1 VTEGSDREVR
11 PVAVVTGASSGI
23 GRGIVQAL
31 VDEGFRVAA
40 ISRGGA
46 GAPDGC
52 YEPDV
57 RPYACD
63 VRDPAAVEATMREA
77 AEHFGRL
84 DGLVNCAGALVE
96 APLAEVTDDQ
106 IRLLFEVNVFG
117 TLYACRSAAP
127 FLSLRG
133 GSIVNVSS
141 LLTQRTWPGTAVY
154 TGTKGAVEALSRTLA
169 HELAPTGIR
178 VNVVS
183 PSMVRS
189 GIYITAGMSPGA
201 YEELL
206 HDWRDRFP
214 LGRVGEPDDVAHL
227 VAFLLSSRSSWITG
241 TNIPVDG
248 GRGVA

>member
-1 VTEGSDREVR
+1 VTTATGSADG

-23 GRGIVQAL
+23 GLGIVEAL
-31 VDEGFRVAA
+31 VAGGFRVAA
-40 ISRGGA
+40 VSRSGA
-46 GAPDGC
+46 TGPGVAELPGI
-52 YEPDV
+52 

-63 VRDPAAVEATMREA
+63 VRDPAAVDAMVRDV

-96 APLAEVTDDQ
+96 ASLAQVTEEQ
-106 IRLLFEVNVFG
+106 IRLQFEVNVFG
-117 TLYACRSAAP
+117 TLYTCRSAEP
-127 FLSLRG
+127 FLRVQG

-169 HELAPTGIR
+169 HELAPSGIR

-189 GIYITAGMSPGA
+189 GIYIAAGMSPSA
-201 YEELL
+201 YEDLL
-206 HDWRDRFP
+206 SEWRDRFP
-214 LGRVGEPDDVAHL
+214 LGRVGEPADVAHL
-227 VAFLLSSRSSWITG
+227 VALLLSPSSSWITG